1 MIDMHPPNNSSSHS
15 KPTKNSSQLTRVRQ
29 LTVESQLKKDTA
41 KSQLTKKS
49 QLASKSQLTRKRQ
62 LTKMKS
68 TRRFSSLGV
77 LLNLD
82 LLFMRPKLIFVRLII
97 SSSSSIDKRGHHRRS
112 HEKGKSS

>member
-15 KPTKNSSQLTRVRQ
+15 KPTKNSSQLTRD
-29 LTVESQLKKDTA
+29 SDTA

>member
-1 MIDMHPPNNSSSHS
+1 MIDMHPPNNSSFHS
-15 KPTKNSSQLTRVRQ
+15 KPTKDSSQLTRVRQ

-41 KSQLTKKS
+41 KSHFTK
-49 QLASKSQLTRKRQ
+49 KSQLTRKRQ

>member
-1 MIDMHPPNNSSSHS
+1 VIDMHPPNNSSSHS

-49 QLASKSQLTRKRQ
+49 QLTRKRQ
-62 LTKMKS
+62 LTKWKS

-97 SSSSSIDKRGHHRRS
+97 ISISSSIDKRGHHRRS

>member
-29 LTVESQLKKDTA
+29 LTA
-41 KSQLTKKS
+41 KSQLTK
-49 QLASKSQLTRKRQ
+49 KSQLTRKRQ
-62 LTKMKS
+62 LTKWKS

-97 SSSSSIDKRGHHRRS
+97 ISSSSSSIDKRGIHRRS